1 MKRFLL
7 FFLFIGFSL
16 FVNAQFIDPDT
27 PPNTFPVN
35 SQINSN
41 WVLHFSDEFNQDS
54 LNSNKWSKLESP
66 SSRAA
71 RPDLGIDDWFW
82 KEENVSLDS
91 GYLVLDVI
99 KEDTNTMYCGAVN
112 SNNKFETTYGY
123 FEVRMKIAEAAKGT
137 HTAFWFQG
145 DAMSQIDGTGND
157 GAEIDVFESAWLGD
171 YTKSVIHIDGYGASH
186 QADTRQYNTP
196 GIHNNFHIWG
206 VFWTADSIKIYYD
219 NSLKVVYANTM
230 WIPQN
235 DEYIYLSD
243 GASFGLSGNYF
254 TSQPIGYL
262 TSAYVDYIRMWKTG
276 GMSEV
281 IEEVKNTKVI
291 RIIDVLGRESEQ
303 LNNQPLFY
311 IYDDGTVEKK
321 IILE

>member
-186 QADTRQYNTP
+186 QADTRQYNTA

-206 VFWTADSIKIYYD
+206 IFWTADSIKIYYD

-262 TSAYVDYIRMWKTG
+262 TSAYVDYIRVWKTG

>member
-7 FFLFIGFSL
+7 FLLFIGFSL

-27 PPNTFPVN
+27 PPNTLPVN

-54 LNSNKWSKLESP
+54 LNLNKWSKLVSA
-66 SSRAA
+66 STRAP
-71 RPDLGIDDWFW
+71 RPDLGIDDWWW

-91 GYLVLDVI
+91 GCLVLDVI

-112 SNNKFETTYGY
+112 SHNKFETTYGY

-157 GAEIDVFESAWLGD
+157 GAEIDVFGSAWLGD

-206 VFWTADSIKIYYD
+206 FSWTADSIKIYYD
-219 NSLKVVYANTM
+219 NTLKVVYANTM

-235 DEYIYLSD
+235 NEYIYLSD

-262 TSAYVDYIRMWKTG
+262 TSAYVDYIRVWKTAS
-276 GMSEV
+276 MSEV
-281 IEEVKNTKVI
+281 IEEVTKTKVI
-291 RIIDVLGRESEQ
+291 SIIDVLGRESEQ
-303 LNNQPLFY
+303 LKNQPLFY
-311 IYDDGTVEKK
+311 IYDDGKVEKK